1 MPKPARSASWKDVKT
16 VLSQQSM
23 PELLQLIRDLYAL
36 RPEVKDFLHA
46 RFLTSEKPLAPYKK
60 TIQQSLSPD
69 VIHGEDLDLARGQK
83 AISDYKKATNDPIGT
98 LDLMVYYVECGTQF
112 AVEYGYGDEE
122 FFERLDAMFT
132 QVVKMLQKSDEHT
145 VARFLPRLAT
155 VVRQAEGMGW
165 GYYDAIA
172 DTLEG
177 AFPEGR

>member
-1 MPKPARSASWKDVKT
+1 MPKQARSASWKDIKT

-46 RFLTSEKPLAPYKK
+46 RFLTSEKTFAPYKN

-69 VIHGEDLDLARGQK
+69 VIHGEDIDLARGRK
-83 AISDYKKATNDPIGT
+83 AISDYQKATNDPIGT

-132 QVVKMLQKSDEHT
+132 QVVKTLQKNDENT
-145 VARFLPRLAT
+145 VARFLPRLET
-155 VVRQAEGMGW
+155 VVRQAEGIGW
-165 GYYDAIA
+165 GYYDAIS